1 MEHNIGTNSRNLKIV
16 YSKEAFTND
25 VINHHLRWGFIKDDG
40 GGDAELKMTLIFY
53 IVSGK
58 IFKQFDLEKFV
69 LL

>member
-1 MEHNIGTNSRNLKIV
+1 M
-16 YSKEAFTND
+16 
-25 VINHHLRWGFIKDDG
+25 WGFIKDDG